1 MFFLVTEVHNFGG
14 FFGGD
19 TVSLSGKAWRDP
31 EAAEQTLTIDE
42 AALVNLMDRHLVA
55 AGMLLELTFA
65 GARVEAAVVRG
76 ASEHATLRRALGE
89 PELPASFSGLTLLS
103 CRCAA
108 CKLWVTPVRRA
119 ETEVCP
125 LCGRGVA
132 LR

>member
-42 AALVNLMDRHLVA
+42 AALVNLTDRHLVA

-89 PELPASFSGLTLLS
+89 PELPPTLSELVLLS

-108 CKLWVTPVRRA
+108 CKLWVTPVRRDD
-119 ETEVCP
+119 TELCA